1 MLATKEYRVCNLAQ
15 SMGLRLVRAAD
26 KADGSLF
33 RLVEPHSMTPILPAG
48 GHAGAHLADLEDW
61 LQRPWE

>member
-15 SMGLRLVRAAD
+15 AMGLRLVRAAD
-26 KADGSLF
+26 EADAPLY
-33 RLVEPHSMTPILPAG
+33 RLVEPHSMTPILPG
-48 GHAGAHLADLEDW
+48 GDGGVHLADLEDW